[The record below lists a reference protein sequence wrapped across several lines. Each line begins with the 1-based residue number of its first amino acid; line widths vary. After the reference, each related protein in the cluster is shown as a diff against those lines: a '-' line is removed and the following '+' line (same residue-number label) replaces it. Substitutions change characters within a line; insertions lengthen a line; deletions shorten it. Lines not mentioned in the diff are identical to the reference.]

1 MSNLGNL
8 DPGARVVLFPLWI
21 DVLPGDEGERVNNH
35 FVSSWG
41 KPVAIKIG
49 HVFDFVDVPN
59 KVVNDC
65 WTQLNR
71 TDCGTNSTRSSNE
84 NERSV
89 SIVCKWTTTPV
100 SGCHVDLSNSGMLT
114 LAPNGSTCISPYLRQ
129 QPNLWTRTH
138 FHENTKMWSN
148 GWQGTQKTTQ
158 RRWNNNTFNLILSK
172 IEFFKFF

>member
-114 LAPNGSTCISPYLRQ
+114 LAQRIHLHQSVPAAAAESLNTNTLSWEHK
-129 QPNLWTRTH
+129 NVVKWMTRNSEDDTAAV
-138 FHENTKMWSN
+138 K
-148 GWQGTQKTTQ
+148 
-158 RRWNNNTFNLILSK
+158 
-172 IEFFKFF
+172 